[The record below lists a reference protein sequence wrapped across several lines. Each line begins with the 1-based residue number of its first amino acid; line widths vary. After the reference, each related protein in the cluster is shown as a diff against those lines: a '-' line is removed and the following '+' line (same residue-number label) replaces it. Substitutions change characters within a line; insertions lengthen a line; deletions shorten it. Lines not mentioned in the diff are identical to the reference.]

1 MAVKISLKE
10 LLEAGAHFGHQARR
24 WNPKMAPYLY
34 GTQEGVHVF
43 DLVKT
48 KSALEEALEAI
59 KTAVAEGKVILLLG
73 SKKQAR
79 EKIIEIGTETVVPYV
94 SERWLGGT
102 LTNFEMIKKSLTKLS
117 EMKAKMAAGEYN
129 KFTKKEKLLL
139 EREIARLERFFGGM
153 SSLEKTPDVLF
164 VVDTHKEAGAVKEAR
179 KSKVT
184 VIGIVDSNAD
194 PTLIDYPIPMN
205 DDAAK
210 AVEYVLGLVKE
221 AIVEGKKKVKKV
233 QKTEK

>member
-1 MAVKISLKE
+1 
-10 LLEAGAHFGHQARR
+10 EAGAHFGHQAKR

-43 DLVKT
+43 DLLKT

-79 EKIIEIGTETVVPYV
+79 EKIIEIGTETAVPYV

-102 LTNFEMIKKSLTKLS
+102 LTNFEMIKRSLTKLS
-117 EMKAKMAAGEYN
+117 EMKAKMAVGEYN
-129 KFTKKEKLLL
+129 KYTKKERLLM

-153 SSLEKTPDVLF
+153 ASLQKTPDFLF
-164 VVDTHKEAGAVKEAR
+164 VVDTHKEAGAVKEAK
-179 KSKVT
+179 KSKVM
-184 VIGIVDSNAD
+184 VVGIVDSNAD

-205 DDAAK
+205 DDASK
-210 AVEYVLGLVKE
+210 AVDYVLGLVRE
-221 AIVEGKKKVKKV
+221 AILEGRKKVKKA
-233 QKTEK
+233 KEEEK